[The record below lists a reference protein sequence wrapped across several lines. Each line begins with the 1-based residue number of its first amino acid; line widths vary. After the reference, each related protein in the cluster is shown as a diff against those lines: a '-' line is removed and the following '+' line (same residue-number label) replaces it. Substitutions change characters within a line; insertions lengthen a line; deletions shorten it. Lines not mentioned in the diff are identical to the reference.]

1 MPQQPWMILHSI
13 ALVSTIFRI
22 VQRWS
27 ASRLWWDD
35 VLLLLPLGIDATY
48 LASLW
53 KLYHRS
59 FVLASAFDKTLI
71 DSFWFTTLL
80 WLLVIWSCRTSLA
93 LSMARIFPP
102 GHHSRRSFLTL
113 AFYFV
118 VTFILCIVTLS
129 VVCRTGNKIMYSGE
143 SCIKAGMMA
152 TALDLSGD
160 TLLTLVPLVTFWR
173 VGLPQ
178 TQRRLIL
185 ITFSASFMTLI
196 PSIAFC
202 VLLYGSIIGNFN
214 LGSSEA
220 LITTM
225 MAHVEAATSMI
236 VCNLIVIIPFF
247 YRIFRRRQD
256 SEAAEESTEKSEETL
271 NMHLPRSDEPTSRI
285 EFTEISDPTW
295 TSLEQ
300 RSEPLSRTFEVASD
314 HQTNFRPR

>member
-1 MPQQPWMILHSI
+1 
-13 ALVSTIFRI
+13 
-22 VQRWS
+22 
-27 ASRLWWDD
+27 
-35 VLLLLPLGIDATY
+35 
-48 LASLW
+48 
-53 KLYHRS
+53 
-59 FVLASAFDKTLI
+59 
-71 DSFWFTTLL
+71 
-80 WLLVIWSCRTSLA
+80 
-93 LSMARIFPP
+93 
-102 GHHSRRSFLTL
+102 LTL

-152 TALDLSGD
+152 TACALFSSCNFSCASNFCVFEVDLSGD

-225 MAHVEAATSMI
+225 MAHVEVRIPLALT
-236 VCNLIVIIPFF
+236 IVIKF
-247 YRIFRRRQD
+247 Y
-256 SEAAEESTEKSEETL
+256 KL
-271 NMHLPRSDEPTSRI
+271 LG
-285 EFTEISDPTW
+285 
-295 TSLEQ
+295 
-300 RSEPLSRTFEVASD
+300 
-314 HQTNFRPR
+314 RPQPP